1 MLSNL
6 LLAFSAVTALVAA
19 QSANLAGNVGP
30 LTTVATKTAV
40 KTCDITSYGA
50 TADGKTDISTALND
64 AFTACKSGGV
74 VVIPSGDFALST
86 WVTLSGGT
94 AWALQLDGI
103 IYRTGTDGGNMIMIE
118 HGSDFE
124 LFSSTGSGA
133 IQGYGYEFHVDGS
146 TSGPRLLRMYEM
158 TSFSVHDIALVDSPA
173 FHFSM
178 DTCDSGEVYNMAIR
192 GGDSG
197 GLDGIDVW
205 STNIWIHDVMVT
217 NKVISCDECVTV
229 KSPSQNIL
237 VEQVYCNWSGGCAMG
252 SLGADTN
259 ISDITYQN
267 VYTWSS
273 NQMYMIKSNGGS
285 GTVSNVV
292 LENFIGH
299 GNAYSLDIDQ
309 YWSSMSAIA
318 GSGVQLSNIQ
328 ISNWTGTESD
338 GSERGPVKIVCA
350 DGAPCTEIDITDFAM
365 WTESGDSQFYECENA
380 YTNLHRSPALFC
392 LSGEA
397 EHASYAA
404 VTKTVTAAPT
414 GYAAPSMAEDLATPT
429 WGTTTVIPIPTMPS
443 SFFPGATPIKAL
455 AGSS

>member
-1 MLSNL
+1 M
-6 LLAFSAVTALVAA
+6 A
-19 QSANLAGNVGP
+19 
-30 LTTVATKTAV
+30 K

-50 TADGKTDISTALND
+50 TADGKTDISTALNE

-74 VVIPSGDFALST
+74 VVIPSGDYALST

-103 IYRTGTDGGNMIMIE
+103 IYRTGTAGGNMIMIE

-124 LFSSTGSGA
+124 LFSSTGKGA
-133 IQGYGYEFHVDGS
+133 IQGYGYTFHVEGS
-146 TSGPRLLRMYEM
+146 TAGPRLLRMYEM
-158 TSFSVHDIALVDSPA
+158 TDFSVHDIALVDSPA
-173 FHFSM
+173 FHFSL

-192 GGDSG
+192 GGNSG

-217 NKVISCDECVTV
+217 NKDECVTV

-309 YWSSMSAIA
+309 YWSSMSAVA
-318 GSGVQLSNIQ
+318 GDGVQLDNIV
-328 ISNWTGTESD
+328 ISNWTGTEAN
-338 GSERGPVKIVCA
+338 GAERGPVKVVCA
-350 DGAPCTEIDITDFAM
+350 DGAPCTAVDISDFAM
-365 WTESGDSQFYECENA
+365 WTETGDSQFYTCRSA
-380 YTNLHRSPALFC
+380 YTDLHRSPALYC
-392 LSGEA
+392 LSGET
-397 EHASYAA
+397 EYASYAA
-404 VTKTVTAAPT
+404 VTTTVTAAPT
-414 GYAAPSMAEDLATPT
+414 GYAAPTMAADLATPT
-429 WGTTTVIPIPTMPS
+429 WGTTAVIPIPTIPS
-443 SFFPGATPIKAL
+443 SFFPGTTPIKAL